1 MVDNLSASRWLGS
14 PWPRRVILGALAAVL
29 AVLTLYPREYRA
41 AVSLTP
47 TDPAALGLQGALGQL
62 GALSNVFGSQ
72 AAVEISLKVA
82 RSMDVRRAVI
92 KRLRLQE
99 RVGLDTPREADL
111 WLEREVEIRSL
122 RGGILQMSA
131 KLPDPR
137 LARDMVAAMSEATRQ
152 RLAEI
157 SRTQTAYKRGV
168 LEDLVRSAGDRY
180 ARAQAAYDAFRRRTR
195 YSVPGNSIE
204 AIGER
209 VPAIQAAIK
218 AREVDL
224 QAARQFQTGRSYEVQ
239 QIEAEIAAL
248 RTQLREAEGLNSG
261 DAYSVSRVIVQST
274 QVEKLERELS
284 IARGLFVSYQRFLE
298 GTSVEDLTSTGNV
311 RVLEPPYVDSTRQFR
326 TLPLALLAL
335 TILLWAAIELYQLRP
350 PVGADLRRVRATA

>member
-14 PWPRRVILGALAAVL
+14 PWPRRVILGVIAAVL
-29 AVLTLYPREYRA
+29 AVLTLFPREYRA

-82 RSMDVRRAVI
+82 RSMDVRRTVI
-92 KRLRLQE
+92 KRLKLQE
-99 RVGLDTPREADL
+99 RLELDTSREADR
-111 WLEREVEIRSL
+111 WVEREVEIRSL
-122 RGGILQMSA
+122 RGGILQMA
-131 KLPDPR
+131 VKLDDPA
-137 LARDMVAAMSEATRQ
+137 LARGLVAAMSEATRQ

-157 SRTQTAYKRGV
+157 SRTQTAYKRRV
-168 LEDLVRSAGDRY
+168 LEDLVRDAGDRY
-180 ARAQAAYDAFRRRTR
+180 GRAQAAYDTFRRRTR
-195 YSVPGNSIE
+195 YSVPGGSIE
-204 AIGER
+204 AIGLR

-224 QAARQFQTGRSYEVQ
+224 QSARQFQTGRSYEVQ

-248 RTQLREAEGLNSG
+248 RTQLREAEGLDSA
-261 DAYSVSRVIVQST
+261 DSYSVNRVIVQST
-274 QVEKLERELS
+274 QVEKLERELT

-311 RVLEPPYVDSTRQFR
+311 RVLEPPYIDSDRQFR

-335 TILLWAAIELYQLRP
+335 TLLLWAAIELYQLRP
-350 PVGADLRRVRATA
+350 PLGADLRRVRPA